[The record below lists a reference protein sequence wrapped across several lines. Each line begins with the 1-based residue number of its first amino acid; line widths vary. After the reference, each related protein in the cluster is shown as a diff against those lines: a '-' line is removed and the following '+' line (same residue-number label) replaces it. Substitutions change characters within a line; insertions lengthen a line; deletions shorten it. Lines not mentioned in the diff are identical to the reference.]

1 VIRRGLRPVLYSVSR
16 MGQIGPLSDL
26 SEWFSG
32 HWEVWRLANVI
43 HLLWILLIAFVLT
56 RLLKALESRVAARAS
71 AQGRSSSLRQ
81 QQLKTLLGLLRG
93 TGTGL
98 IVAFAVLTA
107 LPELGVSVAPLT
119 VVAGFASIA
128 VGFGAQNLV
137 RDWISGALIV
147 LEDQFA
153 VGETV
158 QIGDTTGRVEEL
170 SLRQTVL
177 RDAQGARV
185 HIPNGEIRRLA
196 NLSRDFSQI
205 FLDVQIP
212 PGPAGDR
219 ALAALDRVAA
229 DFRADVAW
237 SPALVDGPRVLGI
250 EMLAPS
256 GSTVRV
262 QVRTVPLRQAEVA
275 RELRRRIVARF
286 AQDGV
291 EFSSEQR
298 VVLVNAAAAAV
309 PQPADQEETGSAA
322 ARAGTD

>member
-1 VIRRGLRPVLYSVSR
+1 
-16 MGQIGPLSDL
+16 MGQNGPWGDFSQ
-26 SEWFSG
+26 WFSG
-32 HWEVWRLANVI
+32 HWETWRLANVI
-43 HLLWILLIAFVLT
+43 HLLWILLIAFVLS
-56 RLLKALESRVAARAS
+56 RLLKSLESRMAARAS

-81 QQLKTLLGLLRG
+81 QQLKTLLGLLRS
-93 TGTGL
+93 TGIVL

-119 VVAGFASIA
+119 VAAGFASVA

-147 LEDQFA
+147 FEDQFA

-170 SLRQTVL
+170 TLRQTVL
-177 RDAQGARV
+177 RDSQGARV

-196 NLSRDFSQI
+196 NLSRDFSQM

-229 DFRADVAW
+229 EFRAEAAW

-256 GSTVRV
+256 GPTVRV
-262 QVRTVPLRQAEVA
+262 QVRTVPLRQNEVA

-298 VVLVNAAAAAV
+298 VVLVKAAPSAI
-309 PQPADQEETGSAA
+309 PLPAEQEESGSAA

>member
-1 VIRRGLRPVLYSVSR
+1 MAQTAPSG
-16 MGQIGPLSDL
+16 DL
-26 SEWFSG
+26 SQWLSG
-32 HWEVWRLANVI
+32 HWEAWRFANVI
-43 HLLWILLIAFVLT
+43 HLLWILVIAFVLS
-56 RLLKALESRVAARAS
+56 RLLKVLESRMAASAA

-81 QQLKTLLGLLRG
+81 QQLKTLLGIVRG
-93 TGTGL
+93 TGTVL

-119 VVAGFASIA
+119 VAAGFASVAI
-128 VGFGAQNLV
+128 GFGAQNLV

-158 QIGDTTGRVEEL
+158 QIGDATGRVEEL
-170 SLRQTVL
+170 TLRQTVL

-185 HIPNGEIRRLA
+185 HIPNGEIRRVA

-212 PGPAGDR
+212 AGPAGDR
-219 ALAALDRVAA
+219 AHTALDRVASE
-229 DFRADVAW
+229 FRADAAW

-250 EMLAPS
+250 ESLAPS
-256 GSTVRV
+256 GSTVRM
-262 QVRTVPLRQAEVA
+262 QVRTVPLRQNEVA

-298 VVLVNAAAAAV
+298 IVLVNGTTAAV
-309 PQPADQEETGSAA
+309 PQPVEPEETDSAA